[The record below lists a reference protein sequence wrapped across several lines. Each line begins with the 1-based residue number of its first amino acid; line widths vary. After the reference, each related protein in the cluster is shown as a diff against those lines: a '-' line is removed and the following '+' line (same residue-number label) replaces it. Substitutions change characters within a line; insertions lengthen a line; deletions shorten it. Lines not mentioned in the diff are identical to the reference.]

1 MIENIFEFAK
11 DGERSDEGLILET
24 GFPRN
29 EKPARQWF
37 NSLLHS
43 MTAKTN
49 EVIIALNTVVIES
62 ATNATNLSDFIDLMA
77 NELDAMAGEFST
89 YTQSNDFNLGEIKGR
104 MTAIENDITET
115 YAVGDI
121 YITTKNHTGS
131 ASIAAQHGYG
141 EWVRYGEGRVLVGQV
156 AGDGGFPSWTK
167 TINTTTGTYN
177 HKLEVNE
184 LPAEGFLMREAG
196 GHGAREHGPGGTGYA
211 SGSTQQT
218 FTPISS
224 TSTGWLG
231 AAHNNVQPSIVVA
244 MWVRTA

>member
-11 DGERSDEGLILET
+11 TGERSDEGLTLET

-49 EVIIALNTVVIES
+49 EIVTALNTVVIES
-62 ATNATNLSDFIDLMA
+62 AANATNLSEFVDLMT
-77 NELDAMAGEFST
+77 GEFDS

-104 MTAIENDITET
+104 ITAVENDITET

-141 EWVRYGEGRVLVGQV
+141 EWARYGEGRVLVGQSSE
-156 AGDGGFPSWTK
+156 AGSLPSWTK
-167 TINTTTGTYN
+167 TVGTTSGTYN
-177 HKLEVNE
+177 HKLEVSE
-184 LPAEGFLMREAG
+184 LPSDGFLMREAG
-196 GHGAREHGPGGTGYA
+196 GQGSREHGPGGTGYA

-218 FTPISS
+218 FIPIPSS
-224 TSTGWLG
+224 STGWNG